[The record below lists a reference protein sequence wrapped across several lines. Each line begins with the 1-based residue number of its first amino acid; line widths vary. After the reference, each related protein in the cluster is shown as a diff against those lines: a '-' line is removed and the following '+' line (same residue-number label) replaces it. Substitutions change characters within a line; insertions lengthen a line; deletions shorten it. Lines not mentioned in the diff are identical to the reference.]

1 MAQPPM
7 IKESQPIVSSLAA
20 QRRHVL
26 GILAGLSEQ
35 DLRRPILPSQ
45 WTCAGLVHHLAIDV
59 ERFWF
64 RAVVAGEQ
72 FADDDWP
79 DNAWQV
85 PADLTATAVLDLY
98 RREIELADAIIAAT
112 ALDSG
117 PAWWPEDLFGSWRLD
132 NLREILLHVIAE
144 TACHGGHLDAARE
157 LIDGRQ
163 WVVLTE

>member
-1 MAQPPM
+1 MTQPPM
-7 IKESQPIVSSLAA
+7 TKESQALLSSLAD
-20 QRRHVL
+20 QRDHVL
-26 GILAGLSEQ
+26 GILEDLSEE

-64 RAVVAGEQ
+64 RAVVAGEPMP
-72 FADDDWP
+72 DDAP

-85 PADLTATAVLDLY
+85 PAGMTATAVLDVY

-112 ALDSG
+112 SLDS
-117 PAWWPEDLFGSWRLD
+117 PPVWWPEDLFGSFRLND
-132 NLREILLHVIAE
+132 LREILLHVIAE
-144 TACHGGHLDAARE
+144 TACHAGHLDAARE

-163 WVVLTE
+163 WIVLTE

>member
-1 MAQPPM
+1 MTQPPSPP
-7 IKESQPIVSSLAA
+7 ERQAFVLSLAD
-20 QRRHVL
+20 QRNHVL
-26 GILAGLSEQ
+26 GILEGLSEQ

-45 WTCAGLVHHLAIDV
+45 WTCAGLVHHLAVDV

-72 FADDDWP
+72 LPDDEP

-85 PADLTATAVLDLY
+85 PADLTATAVLDTY
-98 RREIELADAIIAAT
+98 RREIDLADAIIAAT
-112 ALDSG
+112 SLDSA
-117 PAWWPEDLFGSWRLD
+117 PAWWPADLFGSWRLD

-144 TACHGGHLDAARE
+144 TASHAGHLDAARE

-163 WVVLTE
+163 WIVLTE